1 VNDRPKF
8 LCKANV
14 RFGSKADKPSRVKIR
29 RSSDDVVLLTS
40 GEEGVVYRLTYKW
53 RSVNGSALRCIIKE
67 IDGLPIQGTEIVGKR
82 RCVLWRV

>member
-1 VNDRPKF
+1 MTVLSF
-8 LCKANV
+8 SA
-14 RFGSKADKPSRVKIR
+14 KPMSASVESGQTIAGQNPPF
-29 RSSDDVVLLTS
+29 SDDVVLLTS